1 MEKTCAPSERHPSR
15 DRARG
20 ADDQCVGA
28 IISVYRPSKSGK
40 SRERTKVQP
49 DAERGGEYGRLQ
61 SSGGRRGERMNA
73 GGCGRMRENA
83 DGCGWV
89 RESRPAFSVN
99 AERRAAR
106 VGQPASTQTLLQN
119 EALAAY
125 IMPPIPP
132 MPPSAAPVPQLQ
144 PFFSGRSAM
153 RHSVV
158 SMRPA
163 IEAAFCRAERVTFVG
178 STTPLVSRSS

>member
-1 MEKTCAPSERHPSR
+1 MTSVHQTASGLPISEAGEEP
-15 DRARG
+15 RG
-20 ADDQCVGA
+20 APRCTPTQKEVGNA
-28 IISVYRPSKSGK
+28 
-40 SRERTKVQP
+40 
-49 DAERGGEYGRLQ
+49 
-61 SSGGRRGERMNA
+61 GGRRMREDA
-73 GGCGRMRENA
+73 GGCGRMREDA
-83 DGCGWV
+83 GGRRMREDAGGCGRMWEA
-89 RESRPAFSVN
+89 RSPSPIN
-99 AERRAAR
+99 AKRRAAR
-106 VGQPASTQTLLQN
+106 VGQPAGTQTLLQN
-119 EALAAY
+119 EALVAY

>member
-1 MEKTCAPSERHPSR
+1 MTSVHQTASGLPISEAGEEPGGAPRCTPTQKE
-15 DRARG
+15 
-20 ADDQCVGA
+20 VGNA
-28 IISVYRPSKSGK
+28 
-40 SRERTKVQP
+40 
-49 DAERGGEYGRLQ
+49 
-61 SSGGRRGERMNA
+61 GGRRTREDA
-73 GGCGRMRENA
+73 GGCGRMREDA
-83 DGCGWV
+83 GGCGRM
-89 RESRPAFSVN
+89 REAYPAFPIN
-99 AERRAAR
+99 AKRRAAR
-106 VGQPASTQTLLQN
+106 VGQPAGTQTLLQN

>member
-1 MEKTCAPSERHPSR
+1 MTSVHQTASGLPISEAGEEPGGAPRCTPTQKE
-15 DRARG
+15 
-20 ADDQCVGA
+20 VGNA
-28 IISVYRPSKSGK
+28 
-40 SRERTKVQP
+40 
-49 DAERGGEYGRLQ
+49 
-61 SSGGRRGERMNA
+61 GGRGRMREDA
-73 GGCGRMRENA
+73 GGCGRMREDA
-83 DGCGWV
+83 GGCGRMWEDV
-89 RESRPAFSVN
+89 GGCGRMWEARSPSPIN
-99 AERRAAR
+99 AKRRAAR
-106 VGQPASTQTLLQN
+106 VGQPAGTQTLLQN